1 MAQFF
6 VIHPENPQPRLIH
19 QTVEIIRSGGVIAY
33 PTDASYALGCG
44 LGDKEAQ
51 QRIRAIRGVDEDH
64 PLTLVCRDLA
74 EISVYAKVDNRQ
86 FRLLKANTPG
96 CYTFILEA
104 TREVPKRLQHPK
116 RKTVGLRVPDHPILQ
131 ALLAELGGPL
141 LSTTLQLPGDD
152 HPLNDPYDI
161 RDLLE
166 RQVDLIVDGGYGDVD
181 TTSVIDLSGETP
193 VLVRAGKGDIQPFGL
208 ELEE

>member
-1 MAQFF
+1 MSQFF

-19 QTVEIIRSGGVIAY
+19 QTVEIIRNGGVIAY

-44 LGDKEAQ
+44 LGDKDAQ

-152 HPLNDPYDI
+152 LPLNDPYDI

-181 TTSVIDLSGETP
+181 TTTVIDLSGEAP
-193 VLVRAGKGDIQPFGL
+193 VLLRRGKGEIQPFGL
-208 ELEE
+208 EED

>member
-1 MAQFF
+1 MSQFF
-6 VIHPENPQPRLIH
+6 VIHPENPQLRLIH
-19 QTVEIIRSGGVIAY
+19 QTVEIIRNGGVVVY

-44 LGDKEAQ
+44 LGDREAQ

-152 HPLNDPYDI
+152 QPLNDPYDI
-161 RDLLE
+161 RDVLE

-181 TTSVIDLSGETP
+181 TTTVIDLSGETP
-193 VLVRAGKGDIQPFGL
+193 VLVRAGKGDVKPFGL
-208 ELEE
+208 EEE

>member
-1 MAQFF
+1 MSQFF
-6 VIHPENPQPRLIH
+6 VIHPENPQLRLIH
-19 QTVEIIRSGGVIAY
+19 QTVEIIRNGGVIAY

-116 RKTVGLRVPDHPILQ
+116 RKTIGLRVPDHPILQ

-152 HPLNDPYDI
+152 QPLNDPYDI

-181 TTSVIDLSGETP
+181 TTTVIDLSGETP

-208 ELEE
+208 EDD

>member
-19 QTVEIIRSGGVIAY
+19 QTVEIIRNGGVIAY

-64 PLTLVCRDLA
+64 PLTLICRDLA

-141 LSTTLQLPGDD
+141 LSSTLQLPGDD
-152 HPLNDPYDI
+152 QPLNDPYDI

-166 RQVDLIVDGGYGDVD
+166 RQVDLVVDGGYGDVD
-181 TTSVIDLSGETP
+181 TTTVIDLSGETP

-208 ELEE
+208 EEA

>member
-1 MAQFF
+1 MSQFF
-6 VIHPENPQPRLIH
+6 VIHPENPQLRLIH
-19 QTVEIIRSGGVIAY
+19 QTVEIIRNGGVVVY

-44 LGDKEAQ
+44 LGDREAQ

-152 HPLNDPYDI
+152 QPLNDPYDI

-181 TTSVIDLSGETP
+181 TTTVIDLSGETP
-193 VLVRAGKGDIQPFGL
+193 VLVRAGKGDVKPFGL
-208 ELEE
+208 EEE

>member
-1 MAQFF
+1 MSQFF
-6 VIHPENPQPRLIH
+6 VIHPENPQLRLIH
-19 QTVEIIRSGGVIAY
+19 QTVEIIRNGGVIAY

-44 LGDKEAQ
+44 LGDREAQ

-116 RKTVGLRVPDHPILQ
+116 RKTIGLRVPDHPILQ

-141 LSTTLQLPGDD
+141 LSTTLQLPGDEQ
-152 HPLNDPYDI
+152 PLNDPYDI

-166 RQVDLIVDGGYGDVD
+166 RQVDLVVDGGYGDVD
-181 TTSVIDLSGETP
+181 TTTVIDLSGETP
-193 VLVRAGKGDIQPFGL
+193 VLLRAGKGDIHPFGL
-208 ELEE
+208 EEE

>member
-19 QTVEIIRSGGVIAY
+19 QTVEIVRNGGVIVY

-64 PLTLVCRDLA
+64 PLTLLCRDLA

-152 HPLNDPYDI
+152 QPLNDPYTI

-166 RQVDLIVDGGYGDVD
+166 RQVDLVVDGGYGDVD
-181 TTSVIDLSGETP
+181 TTTVIDLSGETP

-208 ELEE
+208 EEE

>member
-1 MAQFF
+1 MSQFF

-19 QTVEIIRSGGVIAY
+19 QTVEIIRNGGVIAY

-74 EISVYAKVDNRQ
+74 EISIYAKVDNRQ

-116 RKTVGLRVPDHPILQ
+116 RKTIGLRVPDHPILQ

-152 HPLNDPYDI
+152 QPLNDPYDI

-166 RQVDLIVDGGYGDVD
+166 RQVDLVVDGGYGDVD
-181 TTSVIDLSGETP
+181 TTTVIDLSGETP
-193 VLVRAGKGDIQPFGL
+193 VLVRIGKGDIKPFGL
-208 ELEE
+208 EGD

>member
-19 QTVEIIRSGGVIAY
+19 QTVEIIRNGGVIAY

-51 QRIRAIRGVDEDH
+51 QRIRAIRNVDEDH

-152 HPLNDPYDI
+152 QPLNDPYDI

-166 RQVDLIVDGGYGDVD
+166 RQVDLVVDGGYGDVD
-181 TTSVIDLSGETP
+181 TTTVIDLSGEVP

-208 ELEE
+208 EE

>member
-6 VIHPENPQPRLIH
+6 VIHPDNPQPRLIH
-19 QTVEIIRSGGVIAY
+19 QTVEIIRNGGVIAY

-74 EISVYAKVDNRQ
+74 EIAVYAKVDNRQ

-152 HPLNDPYDI
+152 QPLNDPYDI

-166 RQVDLIVDGGYGDVD
+166 RQVDLVVDGGYGDVE
-181 TTSVIDLSGETP
+181 TTTVIDLSGEAP

-208 ELEE
+208 EED

>member
-6 VIHPENPQPRLIH
+6 VIHPDNPQPRLIH
-19 QTVEIIRSGGVIAY
+19 QTVEIIRNGGVIAY

-152 HPLNDPYDI
+152 QPLNDPYDI

-166 RQVDLIVDGGYGDVD
+166 RQVDLVVDGGYGDVD
-181 TTSVIDLSGETP
+181 TTTVIDLSGETP
-193 VLVRAGKGDIQPFGL
+193 VLVRAGKGDIKPFGL
-208 ELEE
+208 EEE

>member
-19 QTVEIIRSGGVIAY
+19 QTVEIIRNGGVIAY

-141 LSTTLQLPGDD
+141 LSSTLQLPGDD
-152 HPLNDPYDI
+152 QPLNDPYDI

-166 RQVDLIVDGGYGDVD
+166 RQVDLVVDGGYGDVD
-181 TTSVIDLSGETP
+181 TTTVIDLSSEAP
-193 VLVRAGKGDIQPFGL
+193 ALVRRGKGDIQPFGL
-208 ELEE
+208 EEE

>member
-19 QTVEIIRSGGVIAY
+19 QTVEIIRNGGVIAY

-44 LGDKEAQ
+44 LGDREAQ

-152 HPLNDPYDI
+152 HPLNDPYTI

-166 RQVDLIVDGGYGDVD
+166 RQVDLVVDGGYGDVD
-181 TTSVIDLSGETP
+181 TTTVIDLTGETP
-193 VLVRAGKGDIQPFGL
+193 VLVRRGKGDIEPFGL
-208 ELEE
+208 EVA

>member
-6 VIHPENPQPRLIH
+6 VIHPENPQSRLIH
-19 QTVEIIRSGGVIAY
+19 QTVEIIRNGGVIAY

-44 LGDKEAQ
+44 LGDKDAQ

-131 ALLAELGGPL
+131 ALLADLGGPL
-141 LSTTLQLPGDD
+141 LSTTLQLPGDE

-181 TTSVIDLSGETP
+181 TTTVIDLSGEMP
-193 VLVRAGKGDIQPFGL
+193 VLVRAGKGDLQPFGL
-208 ELEE
+208 EEK

>member
-19 QTVEIIRSGGVIAY
+19 QTVEIIRNGGVIAY

-44 LGDKEAQ
+44 LGDREAQ

-152 HPLNDPYDI
+152 HPLNDPYTI

-166 RQVDLIVDGGYGDVD
+166 RQVDLVVDGGYGDVD
-181 TTSVIDLSGETP
+181 TTTVIDLSGETP
-193 VLVRAGKGDIQPFGL
+193 VLVRRGKGDINPFGL
-208 ELEE
+208 EEE

>member
-19 QTVEIIRSGGVIAY
+19 QTVEILRNGGVIAY

-116 RKTVGLRVPDHPILQ
+116 RKTIGLRVPDHPILQ

-152 HPLNDPYDI
+152 QPLNDPYDI

-166 RQVDLIVDGGYGDVD
+166 RQVDLVVDGGYGDVE
-181 TTSVIDLSGETP
+181 TTTIIDLSGETP
-193 VLVRAGKGDIQPFGL
+193 MLLRRGKGDIKPFGL
-208 ELEE
+208 EEE

>member
-19 QTVEIIRSGGVIAY
+19 QTVEIIRNGGVIAY

-44 LGDKEAQ
+44 LGDREAQ

-64 PLTLVCRDLA
+64 PLTLICRDLA

-141 LSTTLQLPGDD
+141 LSSTLQLPGDD
-152 HPLNDPYDI
+152 QPLNDPYDI

-166 RQVDLIVDGGYGDVD
+166 RQVDLVVDGGYGDVD
-181 TTSVIDLSGETP
+181 TTTVIDLSGETP
-193 VLVRAGKGDIQPFGL
+193 ALVRRGKGDIQPFGL
-208 ELEE
+208 EE

>member
-19 QTVEIIRSGGVIAY
+19 QTVEIIRNGGVIAY

-152 HPLNDPYDI
+152 QPLNDPYTI

-166 RQVDLIVDGGYGDVD
+166 RQVDLVVDGGYGDVD
-181 TTSVIDLSGETP
+181 TTTIIDLSGEVP

-208 ELEE
+208 EE

>member
-19 QTVEIIRSGGVIAY
+19 QAVEIIRNGGVVAY

-44 LGDKEAQ
+44 LGDKDAQ
-51 QRIRAIRGVDEDH
+51 QRIRAIRGKGEDH
-64 PLTLVCRDLA
+64 PFTLVCRDLA
-74 EISVYAKVDNRQ
+74 EIAIYAKVDNQQ

-116 RKTVGLRVPDHPILQ
+116 RKTIGLRVPDHPILQ
-131 ALLAELGGPL
+131 ALLADLGEPL
-141 LSTTLQLPGDD
+141 LSTTLQLPNESQ
-152 HPLNDPYDI
+152 PLVDPYEI

-166 RQVDLIVDGGYGDVD
+166 RQVDLVIDGGYGDVF
-181 TTSVIDLSGETP
+181 TTSVIDLTAEAP
-193 VLVRAGKGDIQPFGL
+193 VLVRAGKGDLGPFGL
-208 ELEE
+208 EE

>member
-19 QTVEIIRSGGVIAY
+19 QTVEIIRNGGVIAY

-44 LGDKEAQ
+44 LGDREAQ
-51 QRIRAIRGVDEDH
+51 QRIRAIRGMDEDH

-152 HPLNDPYDI
+152 QPLNDPYDI

-166 RQVDLIVDGGYGDVD
+166 RQVDLVVDGGYGDVE
-181 TTSVIDLSGETP
+181 TTTVIDLSGETP

-208 ELEE
+208 EEE

>member
-19 QTVEIIRSGGVIAY
+19 QTVEIIRNGGVIAY

-64 PLTLVCRDLA
+64 PLTLICRDLA

-141 LSTTLQLPGDD
+141 LSSTLQLPGDD
-152 HPLNDPYDI
+152 QPLNDPYDI

-166 RQVDLIVDGGYGDVD
+166 RQVDLVVDGGYGDVD
-181 TTSVIDLSGETP
+181 TTTVIDLSGEAP
-193 VLVRAGKGDIQPFGL
+193 ALVRRGKGDIQPFGL
-208 ELEE
+208 EEE

>member
-19 QTVEIIRSGGVIAY
+19 QTVEIIRNGGVIAY

-64 PLTLVCRDLA
+64 PLTLVCRNLA

-152 HPLNDPYDI
+152 QPLNDPYDI

-166 RQVDLIVDGGYGDVD
+166 RQVDLVVDGGYGDVD
-181 TTSVIDLSGETP
+181 TTTVIDLSGEMP
-193 VLVRAGKGDIQPFGL
+193 VLVRRGKGDIQPFGL
-208 ELEE
+208 EEE

>member
-19 QTVEIIRSGGVIAY
+19 QTVEIIRNGGVIAY

-51 QRIRAIRGVDEDH
+51 RRIRAIRGVDDDH

-131 ALLAELGGPL
+131 ALLAELGAPL

-152 HPLNDPYDI
+152 QPLNDPYTI

-166 RQVDLIVDGGYGDVD
+166 RQVDLVVDGGYGDVD
-181 TTSVIDLSGETP
+181 TTTVIDLSGETP
-193 VLVRAGKGDIQPFGL
+193 VLVRAGKGDILPFGL
-208 ELEE
+208 EEA

>member
-6 VIHPENPQPRLIH
+6 VIHPENPQPRLIR
-19 QTVEIIRSGGVIAY
+19 QAAEIIRNGGVIAY
-33 PTDASYALGCG
+33 PTDSCYALGCG
-44 LGDKEAQ
+44 LGGKEAQ
-51 QRIRAIRGVDEDH
+51 QRIRAIRAVDEDH

-74 EISVYAKVDNRQ
+74 EIAIYARVDNRQ

-96 CYTFILEA
+96 IYTFILEA

-116 RKTVGLRVPDHPILQ
+116 RKTVGLRVPDHPIVQ
-131 ALLAELGGPL
+131 ALLAELDGPL

-152 HPLNDPYDI
+152 QPLNDPYEI

-166 RQVDLIVDGGYGDVD
+166 HQVDLVMDGGYGDVD
-181 TTSVIDLSGETP
+181 TSTVIDLSGETP
-193 VLVRAGKGDIQPFGL
+193 VLVRAGKGDIRPFGL
-208 ELEE
+208 AE

>member
-1 MAQFF
+1 MSQFF

-19 QTVEIIRSGGVIAY
+19 QTVEIIRNGGVIAY

-152 HPLNDPYDI
+152 QPLNDPYDI

-181 TTSVIDLSGETP
+181 TTTVIDLSGETP
-193 VLVRAGKGDIQPFGL
+193 VLVRRGKGDIKPFGL
-208 ELEE
+208 EED